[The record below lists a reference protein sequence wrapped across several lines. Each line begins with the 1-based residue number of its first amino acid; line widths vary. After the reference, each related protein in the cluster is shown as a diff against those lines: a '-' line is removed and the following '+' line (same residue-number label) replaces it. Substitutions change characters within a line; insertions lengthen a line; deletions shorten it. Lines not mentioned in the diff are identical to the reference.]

1 MPLKRGLPVIV
12 SEQVRF
18 LSQKIEKQL
27 SEVIV
32 LQAIR
37 ESEAFESKY
46 NVFPRDINWANRGG
60 LSSANSHK
68 MSHGIFVSD
77 LSAGTTRP

>member
-1 MPLKRGLPVIV
+1 MKGERGSQSIERGGWITNKMPIKRGLPVIV

-46 NVFPRDINWANRGG
+46 NVFPRDIN
-60 LSSANSHK
+60 
-68 MSHGIFVSD
+68 
-77 LSAGTTRP
+77 